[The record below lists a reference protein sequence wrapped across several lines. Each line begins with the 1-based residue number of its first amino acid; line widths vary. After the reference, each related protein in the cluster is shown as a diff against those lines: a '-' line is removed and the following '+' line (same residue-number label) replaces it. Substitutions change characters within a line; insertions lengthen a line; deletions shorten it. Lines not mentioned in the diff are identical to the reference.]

1 VSTLREVGLALA
13 CLALAGLG
21 AGGCGKPPTT
31 EAPVPPPSPGATKAP
46 PAAGPSLSSSAFQE
60 GQALPAKYTAKGK
73 NSSPPLTW
81 AGACPAGTQAL
92 ALVMDDPDAPS
103 GVFTHWLVYDMPA
116 SATELPEGVDPDA
129 QLPDNGGK
137 QGTNGFG
144 KLGYGGPDPPP
155 GKVHHYRFRLY
166 CLDAPT
172 GLEPGLPRTQVM
184 RAIEGHILAQ
194 SELVGTY
201 GR

>member
-1 VSTLREVGLALA
+1 VSTLPRLSLPLA
-13 CLALAGLG
+13 CLALAALCM
-21 AGGCGKPPTT
+21 GGCGKPPAT
-31 EAPVPPPSPGATKAP
+31 EAPALPPAPGATKAP
-46 PAAGPSLSSSAFQE
+46 VAAGPSLSSSAFQE
-60 GQALPAKYTAKGK
+60 GQALPAKYTARGS

-81 AGACPAGTQAL
+81 AGACPAGTRVV

-116 SATELPEGVDPDA
+116 SAKELPEAVDPDA
-129 QLPDNGGK
+129 QLPNNGGK
-137 QGTNGFG
+137 QGTNDFG

-155 GKVHHYRFRLY
+155 GRVHHYHFTLY

-172 GLEPGLPRTQVM
+172 GLEPGQPRTEVR
-184 RAIEGHILAQ
+184 RALKGHILAQ